1 MASWRSVRAGVAVI
15 CPGDAWPRFLIGAAN
30 SYLPFLLRTN
40 PRILVAATCLGLR
53 AFVRGMVLRRRLTE
67 RGRPLFKIDSELSLS
82 GLFEPPPAN
91 QCHFAP

>member
-40 PRILVAATCLGLR
+40 PRILVAATCFGLR
-53 AFVRGMVLRRRLTE
+53 VFVRGMVPRRRLIDL
-67 RGRPLFKIDSELSLS
+67 GRPRFMIYSEL
-82 GLFEPPPAN
+82 
-91 QCHFAP
+91 